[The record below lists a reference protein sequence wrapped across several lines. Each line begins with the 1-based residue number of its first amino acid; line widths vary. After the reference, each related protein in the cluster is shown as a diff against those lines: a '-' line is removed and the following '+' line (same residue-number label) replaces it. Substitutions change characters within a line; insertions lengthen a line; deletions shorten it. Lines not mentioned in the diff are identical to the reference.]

1 MVLHRLAQCGVR
13 AKRVCVRI
21 DTTFSALLLLSP
33 HLANRNKHHPRT
45 AVSSKFMD
53 TNLFSAHLVR
63 GLTDKIYDKRKSAAL
78 EIEKLVRD
86 NETTPS
92 HITEIID
99 TLVQGFVYSNNS
111 NARNGGLIGLAAT
124 AIALGPGVAPYLDII
139 VPPILSCF
147 SNQDSRVRYY
157 ACESMYNIAKVAKGE
172 VLRFFNS
179 IFDALCKLAADP
191 ATSVKNGADLLDR
204 LIKDIVSELSTTYVS
219 PHQQPYNP
227 IESEQETAGLVVPT
241 SLPRNT
247 AFSLPRF
254 IPVLSQRIYAR
265 NSFTRQYLVSWIT
278 VLDSIP
284 DLELVSFLPE
294 FFDGLLNCLSD
305 PSADVRTA
313 TSGLLGEFLQEIK
326 QAAAAAAVCK
336 EEPADDKGNYT
347 PGQGVIVQYDRI
359 VEILVQRLSSDEEDM
374 QKTALQ
380 WINEFIIIA
389 KDVVIQFTPRI
400 IMNVLPCLAHPT
412 SVIRDTAI
420 ETNNNLQKLV
430 LEASP
435 IPKPTSPLPANRN
448 SAAVI
453 VAEVKEEEQQQ
464 QPAEVEEK
472 LDDDDDVV
480 ATSAEPNPYFTSNF
494 SDTTP
499 ATTTSLSRSG
509 DEEPFDYQT
518 TVANL
523 RLQFLNENEA
533 TRVAA
538 LEWLLM
544 LHSKA
549 PTKILASDDGTFPA
563 LLKTLSDSSEEVVK
577 RDLQLLAQISSHSN
591 LEYFRH
597 FMTNLLSLFST
608 DRRLLESRGSLII
621 RQLCLSLDPERIY
634 TTIADILANDE
645 DLEFASIMVQNL
657 NIILITSSELTDL
670 RKRLRN
676 LESKDGQRLFITLY
690 RSWCHNAVA
699 TFSLCLLAQA
709 YEHAAN
715 MLQLFAELEITVSM
729 LIQVDKLVQL
739 LESPVFTYLRLQLLE
754 PEKYPYLFKCLYGI
768 LMLLPQSSAFSTLR
782 NRLSS
787 VSSLGFFHVM
797 PNKSTPTAENTTSK
811 TRLGTKKTNDEGIK
825 FQELLHHFKLVQSRH
840 ERQRKQALQTIPR
853 SNIKSSRR
861 SRYNSDPSFHVGGE
875 SGGMGASTAPG
886 RGNGG
891 DAGTVYGTVNGNAG
905 AGLHHKSNHGAT
917 TTNTLAMKS
926 NGTPSPTLAIGPHDR
941 LGASISSNGVR
952 TTNSRMGPR
961 NKTPAGARK

>member
-1 MVLHRLAQCGVR
+1 
-13 AKRVCVRI
+13 
-21 DTTFSALLLLSP
+21 
-33 HLANRNKHHPRT
+33 
-45 AVSSKFMD
+45 MD
-53 TNLFSAHLVR
+53 ATLFSAHLVR

-86 NETTPS
+86 NETTPA

-99 TLVQGFVYSNNS
+99 TLVQDFVYSNNS

-124 AIALGPGVAPYLDII
+124 AIALGPAVAPYLDII

-191 ATSVKNGADLLDR
+191 TLTVKNGADLLDR

-219 PHQQPYNP
+219 PHQEPYNP
-227 IESEQETAGLVVPT
+227 PESEQETDSLVVPR

-254 IPVLSQRIYAR
+254 IPVLSQRIYVK
-265 NSFTRQYLVSWIT
+265 NSFTRQYLVSWIS

-294 FFDGLLNCLSD
+294 FLDGLLNCLSD
-305 PSADVRTA
+305 PSHEVRVA
-313 TSGLLGEFLQEIK
+313 TSTLLGEFLQEIK
-326 QAAAAAAVCK
+326 QAAAVRGQQ
-336 EEPADDKGNYT
+336 EDDNHSNNSSSDHEHGKGTYMA
-347 PGQGVIVQYDRI
+347 GQGVIVQYDRI
-359 VEILVQRLSSDEEDM
+359 VETLVQHLSSPEEDI
-374 QKTALQ
+374 QRTALQ
-380 WINEFIIIA
+380 WINEFISIA

-400 IMNVLPCLAHPT
+400 ILAVLPCLAHST
-412 SVIRDTAI
+412 SVIQNTAI
-420 ETNNNLQKLV
+420 ETNRNLQKLV
-430 LEASP
+430 LEAS
-435 IPKPTSPLPANRN
+435 
-448 SAAVI
+448 
-453 VAEVKEEEQQQ
+453 
-464 QPAEVEEK
+464 
-472 LDDDDDVV
+472 
-480 ATSAEPNPYFTSNF
+480 
-494 SDTTP
+494 TTP
-499 ATTTSLSRSG
+499 VLNTNDENDPDSDASPVHRSV

-518 TVANL
+518 TVSNL
-523 RLQFLNENEA
+523 RLQFLNENEE
-533 TRVAA
+533 TRVAS

-544 LHSKA
+544 LHKKA

-563 LLKTLSDSSEEVVK
+563 LLKTLSDSSEEVVR

-591 LEYFRH
+591 NEYFRH

-621 RQLCLSLDPERIY
+621 RQLCLSLDPEQIY
-634 TTIADILANDE
+634 TTIAEILGVDE

-657 NIILITSSELTDL
+657 NLILITATELSDL

-676 LESKDGQRLFITLY
+676 LDHKEGQRLFNTLY

-715 MLQLFAELEITVSM
+715 MLQIFAELEITVSM

-754 PEKYPYLFKCLYGI
+754 PEKHPYLFKCLYGI

-787 VSSLGFFHVM
+787 VSSLGFFHMM
-797 PNKSTPTAENTTSK
+797 PNKSSLAPPTEASAVKQRGTSK
-811 TRLGTKKTNDEGIK
+811 SSKTSEDGIK
-825 FQELLHHFKLVQSRH
+825 FQELLQHFKAVQSRH
-840 ERQRKQALQTIPR
+840 ERQRKQAMQNIPR
-853 SNIKSSRR
+853 SSGRSRR
-861 SRYNSDPSFHVGGE
+861 SPYSSK
-875 SGGMGASTAPG
+875 
-886 RGNGG
+886 
-891 DAGTVYGTVNGNAG
+891 
-905 AGLHHKSNHGAT
+905 GLH
-917 TTNTLAMKS
+917 
-926 NGTPSPTLAIGPHDR
+926 
-941 LGASISSNGVR
+941 GV
-952 TTNSRMGPR
+952 
-961 NKTPAGARK
+961 

>member
-1 MVLHRLAQCGVR
+1 
-13 AKRVCVRI
+13 
-21 DTTFSALLLLSP
+21 
-33 HLANRNKHHPRT
+33 
-45 AVSSKFMD
+45 MD
-53 TNLFSAHLVR
+53 ATLFSAHLVR

-78 EIEKLVRD
+78 EIERLVRD
-86 NETTPS
+86 NETTPA

-99 TLVQGFVYSNNS
+99 TLVQDFVYNNNS

-124 AIALGPGVAPYLDII
+124 AIALGPAVAPYLDII

-147 SNQDSRVRYY
+147 GLPDSRVRYY

-191 ATSVKNGADLLDR
+191 TLTVKNGADLLDR

-219 PHQQPYNP
+219 PHQEPYNP
-227 IESEQETAGLVVPT
+227 PESEQETDDLVVPR

-254 IPVLSQRIYAR
+254 IPVLKQRIYVK
-265 NSFTRQYLVSWIT
+265 NSFTRQYLVSWIS

-294 FFDGLLNCLSD
+294 FLDGLLHCLSD
-305 PSADVRTA
+305 PSRDVRVA
-313 TSGLLGEFLQEIK
+313 TSVLLGEFLQEIK
-326 QAAAAAAVCK
+326 QAAAVRDNNDSYAD
-336 EEPADDKGNYT
+336 EEISSHSSSGKGTYV

-359 VEILVQRLSSDEEDM
+359 VETLVQHLSSPEEDI
-374 QKTALQ
+374 QRTALQ
-380 WINEFIIIA
+380 WMNEFISIA

-400 IMNVLPCLAHPT
+400 ILAVLPCLAHPT
-412 SVIRDTAI
+412 LVIQTTAK
-420 ETNNNLQKLV
+420 ETNENLQRLV
-430 LEASP
+430 LEAS
-435 IPKPTSPLPANRN
+435 TQSTTTTTTTADMSSSPPAVKAN
-448 SAAVI
+448 SSPSSGAVTAAPVSVAAAVTTTT
-453 VAEVKEEEQQQ
+453 APTDQQPQQQ
-464 QPAEVEEK
+464 ETDISGD
-472 LDDDDDVV
+472 LDVDASPPQD
-480 ATSAEPNPYFTSNF
+480 
-494 SDTTP
+494 
-499 ATTTSLSRSG
+499 RSV
-509 DEEPFDYQT
+509 DEEPFDYQA
-518 TVANL
+518 TVSNL
-523 RLQFLNENEA
+523 RLQFLNENKD
-533 TRVAA
+533 TRVAS

-544 LHSKA
+544 LHKKA

-563 LLKTLSDSSEEVVK
+563 LLKTLSDSSDEVVR

-591 LEYFRH
+591 HEYFRH

-608 DRRLLESRGSLII
+608 DRDLLETRGSLII

-634 TTIADILANDE
+634 TTIADILGNDE

-657 NIILITSSELTDL
+657 NLILITASELSDL

-676 LESKDGQRLFITLY
+676 LDHKDGQRLFITLY

-715 MLQLFAELEITVSM
+715 MLQIFAELEITVSM

-754 PEKYPYLFKCLYGI
+754 PEKHPYLFKCLYGI

-787 VSSLGFFHVM
+787 VSSLGFFHMM
-797 PNKSTPTAENTTSK
+797 PNKSIPQTEPSTTKLRGTSK
-811 TRLGTKKTNDEGIK
+811 SSKTNEDGIK
-825 FQELLHHFKLVQSRH
+825 FQELLQHFKTVQSRH
-840 ERQRKQALQTIPR
+840 ERE
-853 SNIKSSRR
+853 
-861 SRYNSDPSFHVGGE
+861 PSFHNYRDDSSNNNLVSNGISNGSGTINNSKVGSNATGTTSTS
-875 SGGMGASTAPG
+875 SGLLNKRGGGSGTDGTGTGNVGNDPRTGNNGNGLNHQHHNNTGSTSSSAQQHFMRATSHTARVAPRKTTAAGMGGGGG
-886 RGNGG
+886 R
-891 DAGTVYGTVNGNAG
+891 
-905 AGLHHKSNHGAT
+905 K
-917 TTNTLAMKS
+917 
-926 NGTPSPTLAIGPHDR
+926 
-941 LGASISSNGVR
+941 
-952 TTNSRMGPR
+952 
-961 NKTPAGARK
+961 

>member
-1 MVLHRLAQCGVR
+1 
-13 AKRVCVRI
+13 
-21 DTTFSALLLLSP
+21 
-33 HLANRNKHHPRT
+33 
-45 AVSSKFMD
+45 MD
-53 TNLFSAHLVR
+53 SNLFSPHLVR
-63 GLTDKIYDKRKSAAL
+63 GLTDKIYEKRKAAAL
-78 EIEKLVRD
+78 MIEKLVRD
-86 NETTPS
+86 NENNPAR
-92 HITEIID
+92 ITEIIE
-99 TLVQGFVYSNNS
+99 TLVQDFVYSNNS

-157 ACESMYNIAKVAKGE
+157 ACECMYNIAKVAKGE

-191 ATSVKNGADLLDR
+191 ADSVKSGADLLDR
-204 LIKDIVSELSTTYVS
+204 LIRDIVSELSTTYVS
-219 PHQQPYNP
+219 VHQQPYNP
-227 IESEQETAGLVVPT
+227 VESQVETDALVVPT

-254 IPVLSQRIYAR
+254 IPVLSQRIYAC
-265 NSFTRQYLVSWIT
+265 NSFTRQYLVSWIS

-305 PSADVRTA
+305 PSADVRVS
-313 TSGLLGEFLQEIK
+313 TSVLLGEFLHEI
-326 QAAAAAAVCK
+326 QQSAAVTRNH
-336 EEPADDKGNYT
+336 EHGEGAGTAASDIDDEHSKGTYV
-347 PGQGVIVQYDRI
+347 PGQGVIVQYDRL
-359 VEILVQRLSSDEEDM
+359 VEILVRHLSSKEEHI

-380 WINEFIIIA
+380 WISQFIVIA
-389 KDVVIQFTPRI
+389 PDVVIRFTPRI
-400 IMNVLPCLAHPT
+400 IFDVLPCLAHPT
-412 SVIRDTAI
+412 EVIRETAN
-420 ETNNNLQKLV
+420 ETNDKLQKLV
-430 LEASP
+430 LNASP
-435 IPKPTSPLPANRN
+435 VPKSSSS
-448 SAAVI
+448 SAA
-453 VAEVKEEEQQQ
+453 A
-464 QPAEVEEK
+464 AA
-472 LDDDDDVV
+472 V
-480 ATSAEPNPYFTSNF
+480 ATTAPQPETNESEKTNPKQNDQQENHDEKTEESSAVKK
-494 SDTTP
+494 
-499 ATTTSLSRSG
+499 SG
-509 DEEPFDYQT
+509 GSTEEDPFDYQA
-518 TVANL
+518 TVSNL
-523 RLQFLNENEA
+523 RLQFLNENED

-544 LHSKA
+544 LHGKA
-549 PTKILASDDGTFPA
+549 PTKILVSDDGTFPA
-563 LLKTLSDSSEEVVK
+563 LLKTLSDSSDEVVR
-577 RDLQLLAQISSHSN
+577 RDLQLLAQISSHSKY
-591 LEYFRH
+591 EYFRD

-621 RQLCLSLDPERIY
+621 RQLCLSLDSERIY

-657 NIILITSSELTDL
+657 NIILITSSELGDL

-676 LESKDGQRLFITLY
+676 LDQKDGQQLFNTLY

-715 MLQLFAELEITVSM
+715 MLQVFAELEITVSM

-797 PNKSTPTAENTTSK
+797 PNKGSQEPTTTK
-811 TRLGTKKTNDEGIK
+811 TRTTKTKSADDGIK
-825 FQELLHHFKLVQSRH
+825 FQELLQHFKLVQSRH
-840 ERQRKQALQTIPR
+840 ERQRKLAIQNAPR
-853 SNIKSSRR
+853 SNLKSRR
-861 SRYNSDPSFHVGGE
+861 SRYNSEPSFQYLRDDG
-875 SGGMGASTAPG
+875 SGNPPHSNGVHPKNGSTNNSSHLLHMKQNNNMLMGSSSG
-886 RGNGG
+886 SNGG
-891 DAGTVYGTVNGNAG
+891 GSHGNSEHGRSSSSNVN
-905 AGLHHKSNHGAT
+905 S
-917 TTNTLAMKS
+917 
-926 NGTPSPTLAIGPHDR
+926 
-941 LGASISSNGVR
+941 SSNGGTSNFMR
-952 TTNSRMGPR
+952 AAAGQNARMIPRKTT
-961 NKTPAGARK
+961 TTTRK